1 MTADQKKRGLT
12 GFFFFKKKKR
22 SGGSA
27 ETNETQVETNTK
39 HTLKCLPLVEMELQK
54 GTREEDVCEDT
65 EVMKNLALTQDKDS
79 SLNLINTMWR
89 SSLL

>member
-12 GFFFFKKKKR
+12 GFFFKKKR